1 MDMRTWRGRRWLGL
15 AIFVSVAFVMLIGP
29 TYLRPLPMW
38 AKLVLIVAGCCFIA
52 TVAIYGRR
60 RARRATSSL

>member
-1 MDMRTWRGRRWLGL
+1 MALLVFMNVLW
-15 AIFVSVAFVMLIGP
+15 ASVLTTVVGP

-38 AKLVLIVAGCCFIA
+38 AKLLLIVAGCCFIA